1 MFENVLKEGKI
12 GNLKVK
18 NRFVMPAMSS
28 GHSGNGGKAG
38 ESIIEYYAARARGG
52 FGLLITEFVCIS
64 PEGQALPGQ
73 MMLYSD
79 DNIPGFKDLA
89 DRVHKEG
96 GKIFMQI
103 HHAGRQTASAI
114 TGMQP
119 VAPSAIPC
127 PVNMEIPK
135 ALTTEE
141 VYELI
146 EKFGDTAGRAK
157 KAGFDG
163 VEIHGAHGYLV
174 AQFLSSYSN
183 RRTDEFGG
191 DIFGRAKIGVDII
204 KKVKERC
211 GADFPVSF
219 RLSGEELVESGR
231 KIKETVIIAKLL
243 EEAGADLIDVST
255 AVYASMQYM
264 IAPANVPNGFNLYAA
279 EAVKKEVNI
288 PVVAVGRI
296 NDPLMADDVVS
307 GKIAD
312 FVALGRASIADPEF
326 PNKVMENR
334 INEISPCVGCVTR
347 CLGTPGLD
355 PADLGVSCMI
365 NPFSGHETTMKIT
378 KTESPKSV
386 VVVGG
391 GPGGLE
397 AAWVSAARGH
407 KVTLLEKS
415 GEVGGQIISG
425 CVPPWKHEL
434 AKAVKY
440 YIEMCKKYGVTI
452 ELGVDATPEKILS
465 YSPDEVI
472 LATGGT
478 PIYPPIKNEGIPVV
492 QAVDILSSKVVA
504 GKNVLIVGGGMVG
517 LETSEYLLTQN
528 RRSTVV
534 EMLDTVG
541 EGLNPSIQYFVFK
554 ALREGGVEIL
564 KSTKVEK
571 FTKDGAVCVNASGEI
586 ILSGFDMVILAVGS
600 KASNPLEAE
609 LKNKVKS
616 LHVIGDAV
624 KTRRIIDAVEE
635 AAKLALTI

>member
-1 MFENVLKEGKI
+1 
-12 GNLKVK
+12 
-18 NRFVMPAMSS
+18 
-28 GHSGNGGKAG
+28 
-38 ESIIEYYAARARGG
+38 
-52 FGLLITEFVCIS
+52 
-64 PEGQALPGQ
+64 
-73 MMLYSD
+73 
-79 DNIPGFKDLA
+79 
-89 DRVHKEG
+89 
-96 GKIFMQI
+96 
-103 HHAGRQTASAI
+103 
-114 TGMQP
+114 
-119 VAPSAIPC
+119 
-127 PVNMEIPK
+127 
-135 ALTTEE
+135 
-141 VYELI
+141 
-146 EKFGDTAGRAK
+146 
-157 KAGFDG
+157 
-163 VEIHGAHGYLV
+163 
-174 AQFLSSYSN
+174 
-183 RRTDEFGG
+183 
-191 DIFGRAKIGVDII
+191 
-204 KKVKERC
+204 
-211 GADFPVSF
+211 
-219 RLSGEELVESGR
+219 
-231 KIKETVIIAKLL
+231 
-243 EEAGADLIDVST
+243 
-255 AVYASMQYM
+255 
-264 IAPANVPNGFNLYAA
+264 
-279 EAVKKEVNI
+279 
-288 PVVAVGRI
+288 
-296 NDPLMADDVVS
+296 
-307 GKIAD
+307 
-312 FVALGRASIADPEF
+312 
-326 PNKVMENR
+326 
-334 INEISPCVGCVTR
+334 
-347 CLGTPGLD
+347 
-355 PADLGVSCMI
+355 
-365 NPFSGHETTMKIT
+365 MKIT